1 MHRSRSIEKLVCSFR
16 TLAAAAIV
24 AMVACIPSIAKAA
37 DDDGLAERKARIDQ
51 LDDTAKDQLRQK
63 AERFAK
69 LEAAEQERMR
79 ALHEQIEA
87 APDRAQLEAT
97 MQRYSEWL
105 ATLTPVQRAELA
117 DLEPQARVE
126 KIKQLRDKQA
136 DQSSKQLSQQDVVAF
151 SKWFVERLVAHKDK
165 LQLSPQVIAALEK
178 PAPHD
183 PMEVMG
189 ALLSPWGGRRS
200 ESPRFDRPP
209 GDPRSG
215 EQEPGEQKKGERKSG
230 DPKKGER
237 RTDKKDARDGGRGMR
252 EYWDQM
258 ESIGNLPLSDEEIG
272 DLKRTLS
279 PQARR
284 LLDVA
289 NSPEDKK
296 RLMDGWLRQ
305 VRWAM
310 MRFNAPRVSR
320 EELDRFF
327 NHDLDEDQRQML
339 RELSPDDMKRQL
351 HGMYYSHQRKKQG
364 GPDWNN
370 GPWGGPEGRPPRR
383 PGQGTGPGQGPPPSI
398 P

>member
-1 MHRSRSIEKLVCSFR
+1 MHRSVSIKKLICPSR
-16 TLAAAAIV
+16 TLAGVAIV
-24 AMVACIPSIAKAA
+24 AMVACIPSMTKAA
-37 DDDGLAERKARIDQ
+37 DENELAERKARIEQ
-51 LDDTAKDQLRQK
+51 LDDTDKDQLRQK

-69 LEAAEQERMR
+69 LEQTEKERMR
-79 ALHEQIEA
+79 ALHEQIEV

-136 DQSSKQLSQQDVVAF
+136 DQSSKQLSHADVVAF

-165 LQLSPQVIAALEK
+165 LQLSPQVLAALEK

-189 ALLSPWGGRRS
+189 ALLSPWGGRRG
-200 ESPRFDRPP
+200 ESPRIDRSP
-209 GDPRSG
+209 GDPKSGDHTKG
-215 EQEPGEQKKGERKSG
+215 EQKSG

-258 ESIGNLPLSDEEIG
+258 ESIGNLPLSDEEIAA
-272 DLKRTLS
+272 LKRTLS
-279 PQARR
+279 PPARR
-284 LLDVA
+284 LLAAA
-289 NSPEDKK
+289 NSPEEKK
-296 RLMDGWLRQ
+296 RLMAGWMNQ

-327 NHDLDEDQRQML
+327 NHDLDDDQRQTLL
-339 RELSPDDMKRQL
+339 RLSNEEMNGQL
-351 HGMYYSHQRKKQG
+351 RGMYYNHQRRKQG
-364 GPDWNN
+364 GRDWGE

-383 PGQGTGPGQGPPPSI
+383 PGQGLDKGPGQGPPPSI